1 MSGTEKMPEGE
12 EKKVS
17 EGEEKKALEREE
29 KKVSERGMDKTK
41 NRDVYNLNNA
51 VRRASDVLKSVALG
65 RDETEQGDEV
75 SSSDT
80 VQN

>member
-1 MSGTEKMPEGE
+1 MSGTEKKPEAE

-17 EGEEKKALEREE
+17 EAE
-29 KKVSERGMDKTK
+29 KKVSEKRMDKAK
-41 NRDVYNLNNA
+41 NAKDFYNLNNA

-65 RDETEQGDEV
+65 RGDTERGEEEE

-80 VQN
+80 VQNDNSKQ